1 MVRRALL
8 AATALFVSF
17 SGAAS
22 AVLLDG
28 TPTTSTAATTTLATT
43 TTGTA
48 PTTSTLATTTT
59 FATTTTTVPTTST
72 TPTTPVPPPPGK
84 PAVTFLVS
92 GHGWGHGLGLS
103 QWGAKGYADRG
114 WTYDQ
119 ILAHYYPGTTL
130 GPAPASRLRV
140 LLADGVK
147 SLALGSTGAWTLVD
161 GDGASHALDPG
172 KLVLG
177 AALKL
182 RTAASVDATPL
193 QPPLTLVARA
203 GAQLQFAGKA
213 YRGSFRVLK
222 TKAGKLQLVDTV
234 RLEDYLKGVVPSEM
248 PSFWAPEALKAQAVA
263 ARSYAL
269 AQRSPSQAYDLY
281 SDTRSQVYGGV
292 AAESTAASAAI
303 AATAGKVLLYDGKVA
318 DAMFSSSSGGRTASS
333 TEVFPN
339 GKPLPYLASV
349 PDPYDLSPYRNW
361 GPVAVDGAQAAKAL
375 GVTAPLVDI
384 APTFGPSGRVTTAVL
399 TTPTGAVVST
409 GSNLRAALGLR
420 STWFTFGLLSLQA
433 PPGTVTY
440 GSSVTLTGVARG
452 VTAPVVEQRA
462 GSVFWTPG
470 PAAAP
475 GPDGKFAFAA
485 RPLQTTWFRLGSG
498 TLRGAMIK
506 VPVAPAVK
514 LLPGNSG
521 SVRPVVAGTSVDVQ
535 QQVGRTWQTVTTVPV
550 DASGAFAA
558 GPLPAGTYRARYAP
572 GAGLV
577 AGVSAPLAVTG

>member
-1 MVRRALL
+1 
-8 AATALFVSF
+8 
-17 SGAAS
+17 
-22 AVLLDG
+22 
-28 TPTTSTAATTTLATT
+28 
-43 TTGTA
+43 
-48 PTTSTLATTTT
+48 
-59 FATTTTTVPTTST
+59 
-72 TPTTPVPPPPGK
+72 
-84 PAVTFLVS
+84 
-92 GHGWGHGLGLS
+92 
-103 QWGAKGYADRG
+103 
-114 WTYDQ
+114 
-119 ILAHYYPGTTL
+119 
-130 GPAPASRLRV
+130 
-140 LLADGVK
+140 
-147 SLALGSTGAWTLVD
+147 
-161 GDGASHALDPG
+161 
-172 KLVLG
+172 
-177 AALKL
+177 
-182 RTAASVDATPL
+182 
-193 QPPLTLVARA
+193 
-203 GAQLQFAGKA
+203 
-213 YRGSFRVLK
+213 
-222 TKAGKLQLVDTV
+222 
-234 RLEDYLKGVVPSEM
+234 
-248 PSFWAPEALKAQAVA
+248 
-263 ARSYAL
+263 
-269 AQRSPSQAYDLY
+269 
-281 SDTRSQVYGGV
+281 
-292 AAESTAASAAI
+292 
-303 AATAGKVLLYDGKVA
+303 VLLYDGKVA

-440 GSSVTLTGVARG
+440 GSSVMLTGVARG

-514 LLPGNSG
+514 LLLGNSG

-550 DASGAFAA
+550 DANGAFAA

>member
-8 AATALFVSF
+8 AAAALFVSL

-22 AVLLDG
+22 AVLLEG
-28 TPTTSTAATTTLATT
+28 TPTTSTAATTTLASTT
-43 TTGTA
+43 TTGTL
-48 PTTSTLATTTT
+48 PTTSTLPTTTT
-59 FATTTTTVPTTST
+59 LATTTTTVPTTTT
-72 TPTTPVPPPPGK
+72 TPAPTPPPPGK

-114 WTYDQ
+114 WTFDR
-119 ILAHYYPGTTL
+119 ILAHYYPGTEL
-130 GPAPASRLRV
+130 GPAPVSKLRV
-140 LLADGVK
+140 LLADGAK
-147 SLALGSTGAWTLVD
+147 SLALGSTGPWTLVD

-182 RTAASVDATPL
+182 RTAASADVTPL
-193 QPPLTLVARA
+193 QPPLTLVART

-248 PSFWAPEALKAQAVA
+248 PSSWAPEALKAQAVA

-269 AQRSPSQAYDLY
+269 AQLSPSQPYDLY

-292 AAESTAASAAI
+292 AAESAAASAAI
-303 AATAGKVLLYDGKVA
+303 AATAGQVLLYGGKVA

-333 TEVFPN
+333 AEAFPG
-339 GKPLPYLASV
+339 GKPVPYLVSV

-361 GPVAVDGAQAAKAL
+361 GPVAVDGGQAAKAL
-375 GVTAPLVDI
+375 GVTAPLEDI
-384 APTFGPSGRVTTAVL
+384 APTVGPSGRVTTAVL
-399 TTPTGAVVST
+399 TTPTGPVVST

-420 STWFTFGLLSLQA
+420 STWFTFGLLLLQA
-433 PPGTVTY
+433 PPGSVTY

-452 VTAPVVEQRA
+452 VTAPLVEQRA

-470 PAAAP
+470 PAIAP
-475 GPDGKFAFAA
+475 ASDGKFVFVA

-498 TLRGAMIK
+498 SLRGAIIK
-506 VPVAPAVK
+506 VPVAPLVK
-514 LLPGNSG
+514 LLPGNG
-521 SVRPVVAGTSVDVQ
+521 GTVRPVGTGTTVDVQ
-535 QQVGRTWQTVTTVPV
+535 QQVGKTWQTVTTVPV
-550 DASGAFAA
+550 DANGAFAA

>member
-8 AATALFVSF
+8 AAAALFVSL

-22 AVLLDG
+22 AVLLEG
-28 TPTTSTAATTTLATT
+28 TPTTSTAATTTLASTT
-43 TTGTA
+43 TTGTL
-48 PTTSTLATTTT
+48 PTTSTLPTTTT
-59 FATTTTTVPTTST
+59 LATTTTVPTTTT
-72 TPTTPVPPPPGK
+72 TPAPTPPPPGK

-114 WTYDQ
+114 WTFDR
-119 ILAHYYPGTTL
+119 ILAHYYPGTEL
-130 GPAPASRLRV
+130 GPAPVSKLRV
-140 LLADGVK
+140 LLADGAK
-147 SLALGSTGAWTLVD
+147 SLALGSTGPWTLVD

-182 RTAASVDATPL
+182 RTAASADVTPL
-193 QPPLTLVARA
+193 QPPLTLVART

-248 PSFWAPEALKAQAVA
+248 PSSWAPEALKAQAVA

-269 AQRSPSQAYDLY
+269 AQLSPSQPYDLY

-292 AAESTAASAAI
+292 AAESAAASAAI
-303 AATAGKVLLYDGKVA
+303 AATAGQVLLYGGKVA

-333 TEVFPN
+333 AEAFPG
-339 GKPLPYLASV
+339 GKPVPYLVSV

-361 GPVAVDGAQAAKAL
+361 GPVAVDGGQAAKAL
-375 GVTAPLVDI
+375 GVTAPLEDI
-384 APTFGPSGRVTTAVL
+384 APTVGPSGRVTTAVL
-399 TTPTGAVVST
+399 TTPTGPVVST

-420 STWFTFGLLSLQA
+420 STWFTFGLLLLQA
-433 PPGTVTY
+433 PPGSVTY

-452 VTAPVVEQRA
+452 VTAPLVEQRA

-470 PAAAP
+470 PAIAP
-475 GPDGKFAFAA
+475 ASDGKFVFVA

-498 TLRGAMIK
+498 SLRGAIIK
-506 VPVAPAVK
+506 VPVAPLVK
-514 LLPGNSG
+514 LLPGNG
-521 SVRPVVAGTSVDVQ
+521 GTVRPVGTGTTVDVQ
-535 QQVGRTWQTVTTVPV
+535 QQVGKTWQTVTTVPV
-550 DASGAFAA
+550 DANGAFAA